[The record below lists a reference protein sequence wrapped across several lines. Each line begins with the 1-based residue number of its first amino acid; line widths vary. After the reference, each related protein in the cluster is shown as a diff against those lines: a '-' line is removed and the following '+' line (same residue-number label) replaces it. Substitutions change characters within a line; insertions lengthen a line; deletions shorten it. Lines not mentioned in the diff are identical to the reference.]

1 MDNIEIWKDVF
12 GFEGLYQVSNL
23 GKVRSLDRYANSGIG
38 IRFYKGR
45 LLKPGKDS
53 YGYLKV
59 NLSKDGKKTTFWVHR
74 LVYEAFNGKIQEG
87 MQVNHIDEDKTNN
100 SIDNLNLMTPKENI
114 NWGTCIERRAKS
126 MINHKSLS
134 KPIIQYSLTGEKLA
148 EFEGLH
154 DAARKL
160 NIYQGNIS
168 SALNGRYKTAGGFK
182 WKYKTSSPLPNVI

>member
-1 MDNIEIWKDVF
+1 MNNTEIWKDVF

-23 GKVRSLDRYANSGIG
+23 GKVRSLDRLVNSGIG
-38 IRFYKGR
+38 IRLYKGR
-45 LLKPGKDS
+45 VLKPVNNND
-53 YGYLKV
+53 GYLQV
-59 NLSKDGKKTTFWVHR
+59 ALSKDGKQTTFLVHR
-74 LVYEAFNGKIQEG
+74 LVYEAFNGKIPEG

-100 SIDNLNLMTPKENI
+100 SIENLNVMTSKENI
-114 NWGTCIERRAKS
+114 NWGTGNERRAKS

-160 NIYQGNIS
+160 NINLGNIS
-168 SALNGRYKTAGGFK
+168 SALNGRIKTAGGFK
-182 WKYKTSSPLPNVI
+182 WKYKD